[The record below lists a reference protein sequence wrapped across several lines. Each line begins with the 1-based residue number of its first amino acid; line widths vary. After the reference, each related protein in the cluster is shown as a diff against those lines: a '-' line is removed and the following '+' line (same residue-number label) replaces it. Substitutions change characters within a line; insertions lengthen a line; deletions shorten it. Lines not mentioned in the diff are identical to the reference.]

1 YHYSNYGMSWN
12 QAEAWCKQY
21 YTNMVAIQNHE
32 EIAHLN
38 NILPK
43 VHGHYWIGI
52 RKTNGTWTWVGT
64 NKPLTATAENWAERE
79 PNNVGQEQDCV
90 EIYIKRDKDAGK
102 WNDEAC
108 AKIKTA
114 LCYTASC
121 QDDSCGPHGE
131 CVETINNHSCKCF
144 EGFFGEKCEHV
155 LQCKAEE
162 ISVPQSGSVNC
173 FHPNGQFAYDS
184 QCRYSCSE
192 GYQIAGSPTTQCKAS
207 KTWSN
212 PAPTCEVVQC
222 SELTAPAQ
230 GTMRCENP
238 LGHFSYQSS
247 CGFTCEEG
255 YTLRGSRELVC
266 SATGHWN
273 NSVPTCEGK
282 GRSRVDTL
290 KVHCTL
296 SASDLTVNSTCHFN
310 CDTGFDLQGAVS
322 TKCTETG
329 EWSTEVPSCTA
340 VMCPYLQEPI
350 NGFIDCSSENNTFST
365 ICSFGCFDGYR
376 LHGYKEV
383 TCNLTGNWS
392 GEEPECQGKTVKPQ
406 IRPDIKPHMRPQI
419 RFQIRPDIKPHM
431 RPQIRFQIRPDM
443 PLSQNMNCSVEVACA
458 PMYSSGP
465 DGTPEDQ
472 LMPGSWGLGSLMPR
486 PGLLDHEETQAE
498 R

>member
-1 YHYSNYGMSWN
+1 MVSTRNPVGVTLSILLVICNICVLWTGNMLLTQGWSYHYSNYGMSWN

-296 SASDLTVNSTCHFN
+296 YTVHFILCTLHCTLCTVHFTLTRC
-310 CDTGFDLQGAVS
+310 
-322 TKCTETG
+322 
-329 EWSTEVPSCTA
+329 
-340 VMCPYLQEPI
+340 
-350 NGFIDCSSENNTFST
+350 
-365 ICSFGCFDGYR
+365 
-376 LHGYKEV
+376 
-383 TCNLTGNWS
+383 
-392 GEEPECQGKTVKPQ
+392 
-406 IRPDIKPHMRPQI
+406 
-419 RFQIRPDIKPHM
+419 
-431 RPQIRFQIRPDM
+431 
-443 PLSQNMNCSVEVACA
+443 
-458 PMYSSGP
+458 
-465 DGTPEDQ
+465 
-472 LMPGSWGLGSLMPR
+472 
-486 PGLLDHEETQAE
+486 
-498 R
+498 